1 MLIVTQSL
9 VPPAAAAVGI
19 VASRS
24 LAVSSLI
31 YHPLDPHTQQT
42 TPCRLSIVK
51 LVVLPATATLSR
63 GENLWSSRLTYSVDS
78 YIQASIHSSVPN
90 ATRPEKQGGP
100 VLVIDVL
107 NVRKI
112 IIKVNKR
119 VYYETNN
126 KR

>member
-1 MLIVTQSL
+1 VLIVTQSL

-19 VASRS
+19 LASRS

-42 TPCRLSIVK
+42 TPCRLSIAK

-78 YIQASIHSSVPN
+78 QILSSSLADLAPTFGDTVGVLSPFTSVFCHS
-90 ATRPEKQGGP
+90 
-100 VLVIDVL
+100 D
-107 NVRKI
+107 
-112 IIKVNKR
+112 
-119 VYYETNN
+119 
-126 KR
+126 